1 MGYRILTSLL
11 GMPTTIVGG
20 VAHIDDPRW
29 HGYLA
34 NITPSE
40 FMHYFAQLPN
50 QLDGGSFVRH
60 YEATHDTVTHI
71 NPHQVYPV
79 RQATAHPIY
88 EHQRVRLF
96 AALLQHSTIDHERAE
111 LLGELMY
118 QAHESYSACG
128 LGADAT
134 DAIVARVRELGPA
147 HGLYGAK
154 ITGGGSGGTVAVL
167 GRPEALAHVHD
178 IATQYGTGMVFAGSS
193 DGAMQVDPL
202 TVS

>member
-1 MGYRILTSLL
+1 MGYRILTSIQ
-11 GMPTTIVGG
+11 GVSTTIVDGI
-20 VAHIDDPRW
+20 AQIDDPRW

-40 FMHYFAQLPN
+40 FMHYYAQLPN
-50 QLDGGSFVRH
+50 HLDGASFIRH
-60 YEATHDTVTHI
+60 YQATHDTVTRI

-96 AALLQHSTIDHERAE
+96 AALLQHQANDERAQ

-134 DAIVARVRELGPA
+134 DAIVAQVRALGPA
-147 HGLYGAK
+147 HGLFGAK

-167 GRPEALAHVHD
+167 GRPEAHAVVQQIAAH
-178 IATQYGTGMVFAGSS
+178 YGTGMVFAGSS
-193 DGAMQVDPL
+193 DGAIHVATM
-202 TVS
+202 TIG